1 MTDQKT
7 ILLAEDQV
15 NINRLIAAKL
25 NREGFRVIQ
34 AYDGEEAI
42 RLLLNQEVDLT
53 LLNLMMPQLD
63 GGQVL
68 RRVRSAGKTIP
79 VIIFSVKNRESD
91 LQYCLQ
97 LGADDYLVKPF
108 ELDDLFRRVK
118 KLIGER

>member
-42 RLLLNQEVDLT
+42 RLLLNQEVDLA